1 LTDSQKS
8 GILIITNEREVDTM
22 KVPKCPHCGSEHT
35 YLFDEESCVSVER
48 ETFDFSALF
57 CCDDCGFEKKV
68 FLWGTVN
75 IDNKFFK
82 DTL

>member
-1 LTDSQKS
+1 
-8 GILIITNEREVDTM
+8 M

-35 YLFDEESCVSVER
+35 YLFDEESCVNVES
-48 ETFDFSALF
+48 ETFDFQALF

-68 FLWGTVN
+68 FLWGAINTD
-75 IDNKFFK
+75 DNFFE